1 MNNSFIT
8 FIVTANFL
16 DDQDL
21 LLTVDSIRQQT
32 EMCWMLEVRVVD
44 IPDLPTITA
53 FTHDNPRISVS
64 EQSIKGNDDCQST
77 AIAVIPKGLEL
88 LPNACSEI
96 KKAFEAQMLDI
107 VVSLAIFA
115 PSARAQDPE
124 VVSQV
129 FQSFTSIR
137 VSISSKFPL
146 SIGETQIPIAINR
159 GNVALPLPI
168 EGVGQTLETRD
179 HEIRAKHLSELES
192 QILVLGSQLDVQTQ
206 HASTA
211 IALSQNLKVAK
222 QQITSFE
229 AQLVALHNSRTWK
242 VGRLMLFPIRSFK
255 KLRQRFSRVNDGV

>member
-53 FTHDNPRISVS
+53 FTHDNPRISVG
-64 EQSIKGNDDCQST
+64 EQSGKGNEDCQST

-115 PSARAQDPE
+115 PSVRAQDPE

-129 FQSFTSIR
+129 FQNFTAIR
-137 VSISSKFPL
+137 IPISSKFPL
-146 SIGETQIPIAINR
+146 SIGETQIPIAIKR
-159 GNVALPLPI
+159 GNIALPLPI
-168 EGVGQTLETRD
+168 EGIGQTSETKD
-179 HEIRAKHLSELES
+179 HGIRSKHLSELES
-192 QILVLGSQLDVQTQ
+192 QILVLGSQLEIQTQ
-206 HASTA
+206 HASTV
-211 IALSQNLKVAK
+211 IDLSQKLKTAK
-222 QQITSFE
+222 AE
-229 AQLVALHNSRTWK
+229 LVALHNSRTWK
-242 VGRLMLFPIRSFK
+242 VGRLILFPIRSLK
-255 KLRQRFSRVNDGV
+255 KLRQHFARVNDGV